1 MNTSIFYLIES
12 SKLSK
17 IIKSRNL
24 TNEMET
30 EIQICLKYVEI
41 IPEVLVNRGEPG
53 FRAFGLV
60 LAGYIGEAE
69 NWPNSGTIQA
79 L

>member
-1 MNTSIFYLIES
+1 
-12 SKLSK
+12 
-17 IIKSRNL
+17 
-24 TNEMET
+24 MET